1 VNEDQDIRVA
11 RKAFLGATALAASA
25 AALAGC
31 RSADSLAH
39 ARKLGRIVY
48 PVLTPQM
55 YDYARMMATIRV
67 ANPHKQVFPATAA
80 TVQPLSDI
88 AVIYMHMQ
96 FAMNGFQFSLPGGP
110 ERLATL
116 GILSGSSVVFGLND
130 AMWQNYAIGKRFD
143 LAATNVYYRAMS
155 DLDTHVSPDDPK
167 GIYQDWSAQAV
178 LARGGAFMVC
188 HHALTYFATDCAVS
202 HKKNPT
208 SVLAEWIANL
218 MPGFSLVPSGITAMQ
233 LAAENGWKIYPVG

>member
-1 VNEDQDIRVA
+1 VNEDQDMRVA

-39 ARKLGRIVY
+39 ARKLGHIVY

-67 ANPHKQVFPATAA
+67 ATPHKQVFPSTSA
-80 TVQPLSDI
+80 TVQPLTDI

-96 FAMNGFQFSLPGGP
+96 FAMNGFEFSLPASQ
-110 ERLATL
+110 RLATL
-116 GILSGSSVVFGLND
+116 GILSGSSVIFGLND
-130 AMWQNYAIGKRFD
+130 AMWQKYSIGKRFD
-143 LAATNVYYRAMS
+143 LAPTNVYYKATS
-155 DLDTHVSPDDPK
+155 DLDPHVSPNDPK
-167 GIYQDWSAQAV
+167 GMYQDWSAQAV
-178 LARGGAFMVC
+178 LKRGGSFMVC

-202 HKKNPT
+202 RSKDPT

-218 MPGFSLVPSGITAMQ
+218 LPGFSLVPSGITAMQ